1 MVVEDLALR
10 DVTARVARLLL
21 GCVGRDEHILE
32 HADRACARITHH
44 EIAAMVGSVREVVQR
59 ALKELERD
67 GAIALARSR
76 IEVLDPAK
84 LETWAQT
91 S

>member
-1 MVVEDLALR
+1 
-10 DVTARVARLLL
+10 
-21 GCVGRDEHILE
+21 LE
-32 HADRACARITHH
+32 HADRACARITHQ
-44 EIAAMVGSVREVVQR
+44 EIATMVGSVREVVQR

-67 GAIALARSR
+67 GAIALERSH

-84 LETWAQT
+84 LGRWAQT